1 MASVSKIISYLL
13 CTILILKA
21 KQAGRIASTMQF
33 IFWFLLA
40 ICQGFTFG
48 SIVNHDLI
56 GLTWTSAQ
64 KIIAVISWVLIV
76 LNFIVYCFADKAPE
90 YIDLKGNPKSY
101 FYLPLPILIDVFLL
115 IAIYISIYV
124 CSIFSGGLVFMR
136 IGYIYYLV
144 YTRYILS

>member
-1 MASVSKIISYLL
+1 MLSISDTGTLQFTNKFFSGADFMASVSKIISYLL

-90 YIDLKGNPKSY
+90 YIDLKGNPKSFFTY
-101 FYLPLPILIDVFLL
+101 P
-115 IAIYISIYV
+115 
-124 CSIFSGGLVFMR
+124 
-136 IGYIYYLV
+136 
-144 YTRYILS
+144 YTY

>member
-1 MASVSKIISYLL
+1 MCYIGYRYTLKFTKPINVSGADFMASVSKIISYLL

-21 KQAGRIASTMQF
+21 KQAGRIASTIQF

-48 SIVNHDLI
+48 SVVNHDLI

-101 FYLPLPILIDVFLL
+101 FYLPLYLL
-115 IAIYISIYV
+115 MFFTVDSNI
-124 CSIFSGGLVFMR
+124 
-136 IGYIYYLV
+136 
-144 YTRYILS
+144 